1 MTEAPAQIPAPTS
14 APAMFRVLLLL
25 ARALAAYG
33 GLVLLLITAIT
44 MINVAGFGLDAIMR
58 SFGRSVPGLAG
69 YEEVVALLV
78 GGAALSFLPWCQLRR
93 GHVAVDL
100 FTRRLPGR
108 VTAGIDRLAY
118 GITAIVALFL
128 GLEMAAGL
136 AVARADG
143 IVTGVRDWAAWP
155 FQGPGVIAL
164 LTWSACA
171 LMMAINPAA
180 ADGARRRHG

>member
-1 MTEAPAQIPAPTS
+1 MTLDAAQTPAPL
-14 APAMFRVLLLL
+14 AVRVLVFL

-44 MINVAGFGLDAIMR
+44 MLNVAGFGLDALAR
-58 SFGRSVPGLAG
+58 PLGLSVPGLAG

-78 GGAALSFLPWCQLRR
+78 GGAALSFLPWCQMRR

-108 VTAGIDRLAY
+108 VIGGIDRAAY
-118 GITAIVALFL
+118 AITAAVALFL
-128 GLEMAAGL
+128 GVEMAAGL

-143 IVTGVRDWAAWP
+143 IVTGVRDWVAWP
-155 FQGPGVIAL
+155 FQVPGVAAL

-171 LMMAINPAA
+171 VLMAVNPAA
-180 ADGARRRHG
+180 ADHGRRRRDG